1 MENLKALASSNSN
14 ESVPLRYC
22 HWYLNDSVIIMSLLL
37 LQSELGEGISLMPA
51 AIKHEISV
59 FILPLVSLF
68 VQVLPKLSLANGKLF
83 FGFISHLDPQK
94 VSFIARPSFR
104 SHLFLESLE
113 QSSLYFVGRHVIVR
127 RQQQQAF

>member
-83 FGFISHLDPQK
+83 LGFISHPDPQK
-94 VSFIARPSFR
+94 VSFIARPSF
-104 SHLFLESLE
+104 
-113 QSSLYFVGRHVIVR
+113 
-127 RQQQQAF
+127 